1 MTSCTISSGSSNNC
15 GPLSYTPM
23 VICFPLMYINIISH
37 LQYQHTCLKF
47 LMFRQLVN
55 NRYKFTTT
63 NSIQEYTISSEETFS
78 CKFPLPTW
86 IVLHGAI
93 QQLTLTA

>member
-55 NRYKFTTT
+55 NRY
-63 NSIQEYTISSEETFS
+63 SS
-78 CKFPLPTW
+78 
-86 IVLHGAI
+86 
-93 QQLTLTA
+93 QQLIPFRNIQYQVRRHFHVNFHYPHGLYSMVQYNS